1 MTDRELEIG
10 TGPLDEVG
18 ENLLNAIDLTS
29 DQDGRTWITTGGK
42 RIARIVTVEDGE
54 RLDKLNGPRVLG
66 GNVQLVSW
74 GPVSDAPWLPDG
86 QDCAS

>member
-1 MTDRELEIG
+1 MSDRELEIG

-54 RLDKLNGPRVLG
+54 RLDKLSAPRTIRDA
-66 GNVQLVSW
+66 QIVSW

-86 QDCAS
+86 KDCAS